1 MSICQQIIVQA
12 KGEEFWGEVFAD
24 YTTDPEGLAVLL
36 YSVATTLLDEN
47 PEKFNLKF
55 IPVGPIEFLIGKN
68 FLNKGEEV
76 YPRLYS
82 HFLEMNCGDY
92 VEVLLTGA
100 IGTAKT
106 TLAIWSTAYQLYCLS
121 AYKNPQR
128 QFGLESASEI
138 LFVFQSLNKNLA
150 KDVDFARFRATL
162 EACPYFKTEFPFD
175 KNRLSDCCFPNRVIV
190 KPISGEST
198 GAIGQ
203 NVFGGMMDEVNFME
217 VVEKSKRS
225 IDKSE
230 YNQAIELY
238 NSLARR
244 RKSRFMKEGRVP
256 GLFCIVSSKRYPG
269 QFTDIK
275 EEEAE
280 NELRETGKTT
290 IYVYDKVT
298 WDVLPED
305 RFSGKWFKVFV
316 GDAARKPRLLD
327 PDDPVIEENPLDSR
341 GRPMVIDV
349 PIEYLT
355 EFRRD
360 IMNALRDIAGRSTL
374 ALFPFFTNRESV
386 ADMFGHHESVLS
398 DIETDF
404 IKPPLLVLPKRFYK
418 PDLPRWVHIDLSIR
432 RDATGVACAAV
443 PGFAAIGRGEGEDD
457 YEMMPQIRFDFLL
470 RVVAP
475 PGGEILYHK
484 IRSLL
489 YMLKEKGLNIKWVS
503 FDSFQSIDMQ
513 QILRQQGFVT
523 GEVSMDTSTLPY
535 ETLKS
540 ACYDGRVAAPLN
552 DDCEKELVSL
562 ELDSKMKKIDHP
574 PTGSKDISDAMAGCV
589 YGLTMRREIWHMYDV
604 PIVKLPGQFQALMD
618 RERERMK
625 EDGDLAGMLRQA

>member
-12 KGEEFWGEVFAD
+12 KGEVFWGEVFAD
-24 YTTDPEGLAVLL
+24 YRTDPEGLGVLL
-36 YSVATTLLDEN
+36 YSTATKLLDADAES
-47 PEKFNLKF
+47 PLKF
-55 IPVGPIEFLIGKN
+55 IPVGPTEFLIGER

-76 YPRLYS
+76 YPKLYPE
-82 HFLEMNCGDY
+82 FLEMNCGDY

-121 AYKNPQR
+121 AYKTPQR

-138 LFVFQSLNKNLA
+138 LFVFQSLNKTLA

-162 EACPYFKTEFPFD
+162 EGCKYFQNEFPFD
-175 KNRLSDCCFPNRVIV
+175 KNFASECRFQNRIIV

-217 VVEKSKRS
+217 VVEKSK
-225 IDKSE
+225 KSLDRTE

-238 NSLARR
+238 NALARR
-244 RKSRFMKEGRVP
+244 RKSRFMKQGRVP

-269 QFTDIK
+269 QFTDQK

-280 NELRETGKTT
+280 TEIRENGKTT
-290 IYVYDKVT
+290 IYVYDRVT
-298 WDVLPED
+298 WEVLPED

-316 GDAARKPRLLD
+316 GDASRKPRILELD
-327 PDDPVIEENPLDSR
+327 DAVIVENPLDSR
-341 GRPMVIDV
+341 GKPLVIDV
-349 PIEYLT
+349 PVEYMT
-355 EFRRD
+355 EFKRD

-374 ALFPFFTNRESV
+374 ALFPFFTNREDV
-386 ADMFGHHESVLS
+386 ADMFDQHDSVLS
-398 DIETDF
+398 EIETDF
-404 IKPPLLVLPKRFYK
+404 LSPPLLVLPKKFFK
-418 PDLPRWVHIDLSIR
+418 PELPRWVHIDLSIR
-432 RDATGVACAAV
+432 KDATGVACACV
-443 PGFAAIGRGEGEDD
+443 PGFSAIARGDGEDD
-457 YEMMPQIRFDFLL
+457 FEMMPQLRFDFLL
-470 RVVAP
+470 RVIP
-475 PGGEILYHK
+475 PSGGEILYYK

-489 YMLKEKGLNIKWVS
+489 YLLKQKGLNIKWVS
-503 FDSFQSIDMQ
+503 FDSYQSTDMQ

-535 ETLKS
+535 EMLKS
-540 ACYDGRVAAPLN
+540 ACYDHRVSAPPQEF
-552 DDCEKELVSL
+552 CEQELVAL
-562 ELDSKMKKIDHP
+562 EMDQKMMKIDHP
-574 PTGSKDISDAMAGCV
+574 PTKSKDVSDAMAGCV
-589 YGLTMRREIWHMYDV
+589 YGLTMRREIWQLHEV
-604 PIVKLPGQFQALMD
+604 PIVKMSGQFQALMD

-625 EDGDLAGMLRQA
+625 EAGDIAGMLDRM